1 MKYLDTPRKLDHQ
14 NQKKQERLKAI
25 LGQDQLPSI
34 NPYFNKHNKLIIK
47 KMSNTRPNNLGRG
60 IQEHANHLQRF
71 YQKGVIRKDP
81 PDNLLVGND
90 LQLKDQE
97 RRSNFKSLWQEQK
110 RQRYENRVIINEQG
124 TERANSLKDIKKLP
138 DRPQRKKSPI
148 TDILKTEILLRQKE
162 YLKTHRSDS
171 SLYLGKEFNAESYLA
186 PQRLREG
193 QGDPMK
199 RFRFNQVAS
208 DNTPFNRTLW
218 DVRNPL

>member
-1 MKYLDTPRKLDHQ
+1 MDTPRKLHNQ
-14 NQKKQERLKAI
+14 NQKKHERLKAI

-34 NPYFNKHNKLIIK
+34 NPYFKKRNKFIIK
-47 KMSNTRPNNLGRG
+47 KTSKTRPNNLGRG
-60 IQEHANHLQRF
+60 IQEHANHLQRL
-71 YQKGVIRKDP
+71 YQKGP
-81 PDNLLVGND
+81 PDNMITGNE

-97 RRSNFKSLWQEQK
+97 RESNFKSLWQEQK

-124 TERANSLKDIKKLP
+124 TQRANSLKDIKKFP

-148 TDILKTEILLRQKE
+148 TDFLRTEILKRQKE

-171 SLYLGKEFNAESYLA
+171 VFYLGKEFNAESYLA
-186 PQRLREG
+186 PQRLRKG